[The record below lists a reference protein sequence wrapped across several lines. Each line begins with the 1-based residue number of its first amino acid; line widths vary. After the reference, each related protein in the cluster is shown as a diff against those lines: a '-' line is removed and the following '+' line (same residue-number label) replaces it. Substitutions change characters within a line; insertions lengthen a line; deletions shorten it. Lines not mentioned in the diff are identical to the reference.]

1 MSKLKIL
8 LLFSCFSIL
17 FSPYTLS
24 QEFDSV
30 YLENLIKTY
39 LEQQLTIPEQGK
51 LQIEISAIDPRIKI
65 KPCDQPLKISMPKSH
80 KSRNINVQISCDS
93 PNSWRIFVTAKVS
106 QVIPVVVAQHYIAK
120 GSPLSRE
127 NLMVISKETFKI
139 RGEYTT
145 SLNELTGVKATKSI
159 SKGKIIN
166 RKNICL
172 VCKGEQVIINANA
185 NNFNIQTSGIA
196 LMDGIKN
203 QTIKVKN
210 SRSGRIIS
218 AKIKSSTQVEIN
230 L

>member
-8 LLFSCFSIL
+8 LLFSCFSNL

-24 QEFDSV
+24 QEFDSA

-65 KPCDQPLKISMPKSH
+65 KPCDQPLKISIPKTN
-80 KSRNINVQISCDS
+80 KSRNINVQISCNS
-93 PNSWRIFVTAKVS
+93 SNSWRIFVTAKVS

-139 RGEYTT
+139 RGEYIT
-145 SLNELTGVKATKSI
+145 SLDELTGVKATKSI

-185 NNFNIQTSGIA
+185 NSFNIQTSGIA
-196 LMDGIKN
+196 LMNGIKH

>member
-8 LLFSCFSIL
+8 LLFSCFSNL

-65 KPCDQPLKISMPKSH
+65 KSCDQLLKISTPKKH

-93 PNSWRIFVTAKVS
+93 PNSWRIFVTAKIS
-106 QVIPVVVAQHYIAK
+106 QVIPVVVAQRYIAK
-120 GSPLSRE
+120 GSPLSSD

-139 RGEYTT
+139 RGEYITA
-145 SLNELTGVKATKSI
+145 LDKLTGVKATKSI

-166 RKNICL
+166 RKNTCL